1 MGNMR
6 SVGARWEQRMSIA
19 EQDRMTE
26 AGMTTPRLKLLI
38 SAYACAPNRGS
49 EHGNGWVTIVELSRY
64 HDIWALV
71 NEENRAAIESHIAQ
85 HPLPNVHWVFA
96 DLPQWL
102 ISWRKPVQ
110 FERVHY
116 YFWQHWM
123 YGIAK
128 RLHEQVGF
136 NGSMHL
142 TFGSYWRPSFLRR
155 LPVPFVWG
163 PLGGGENIPQTFYP
177 TLDKETID
185 WDRRKRL
192 VETLACTLDP
202 TVRATAT
209 GSTVALVPTT
219 LTAEKVR
226 DLGAKNVIVFGQ
238 SGLPVAELEKLR
250 NIAIRQNPSP
260 IRFISMG
267 RLLGW
272 KGIHLAVRAFA
283 KLLERYPDAEYWH
296 DGDGVLADEITDL
309 AAELE
314 LGEKFRLIADNTRPQ
329 AMDNLA
335 QSDVLLFPNL
345 HNEPGW
351 VCFEAMAAGRPIVY
365 LRGRLPYPGAEET
378 SFISDADSVEDAVND
393 MAEAMYRLAS
403 DSTLRIRMG
412 EAAREHA
419 WKHFNSEAR
428 GRYFAQLFEQLAK
441 ERA

>member
-1 MGNMR
+1 
-6 SVGARWEQRMSIA
+6 MSAALDPVITA
-19 EQDRMTE
+19 EPPSKT
-26 AGMTTPRLKLLI
+26 RLK
-38 SAYACAPNRGS
+38 
-49 EHGNGWVTIVELSRY
+49 VDLSRY

-71 NEENRAAIESHIAQ
+71 NEENREAIESYIAKN
-85 HPLPNVHWVFA
+85 PLPNVHWVFG
-96 DLPQWL
+96 DLPKSV
-102 ISWRKPVQ
+102 IGWRKPVQ

-123 YGIAK
+123 YGLAK
-128 RLHEQVGF
+128 RLHEQIGF
-136 NGSMHL
+136 DATMHL
-142 TFGSYWRPSFLRR
+142 TFGSYWRPSFLRL

-163 PLGGGENIPQTFYP
+163 PLGGGENIPQTFYS

-185 WDRRKRL
+185 WDRRKRF
-192 VETLACTLDP
+192 VEWLACTIDP
-202 TVRATAT
+202 TVRDTAKK
-209 GSTVALVPTT
+209 STIALVPTT
-219 LTAEKVR
+219 LTVEKVR
-226 DLGAKNVIVFGQ
+226 ALGAKNIVVFGQ

-250 NIAIRQNPSP
+250 TISIRENPTP

-283 KLLERYPDAEYWH
+283 KLLERYPDAEYVH
-296 DGDGVLADEITDL
+296 DGGGVLADQITDL
-309 AAELE
+309 AEE
-314 LGEKFRLIADNTRPQ
+314 LGLGHKFRLIEDNTRPQ

-351 VCFEAMAAGRPIVY
+351 VCYEAMAAGRPIVY

-378 SFISDADSVEDAVND
+378 SFISNADTIEDAIND
-393 MAEAMYRLAS
+393 MADAMYQLAS
-403 DSTLRIRMG
+403 DSALRIRMG
-412 EAAREHA
+412 EAAREHV

-428 GRYFAQLFEQLAK
+428 GQYLAQLFEQVAR